1 LGYTATLNILKRFFL
16 VSTLCLPVLTSCV
29 DDASTNDEVEVGADA
44 VAVDDSAPTSLAAD
58 AARRFFFYR
67 AAVDNVIWN
76 PGCGQ
81 QPPPGSPPCL
91 KGLTMTFTRQFADLE
106 YSVRTR
112 VNNAAK
118 TLTIYL
124 NTFSPT
130 NVHPRIAVRPETIDL
145 NPENLQSATVYKVKV
160 VDRTGFVLLR
170 TEVATYLAP

>member
-1 LGYTATLNILKRFFL
+1 MNILNRLFL
-16 VSTLCLPVLTSCV
+16 VSTLCLPVLTSCI
-29 DDASTNDEVEVGADA
+29 DDDSTDDESLADSVTA
-44 VAVDDSAPTSLAAD
+44 DDSATASLAAD
-58 AARRFFFYR
+58 AARRLFFYR

-91 KGLTMTFTRQFADLE
+91 KGLSMTFTRQFADLE

-112 VNNAAK
+112 VNNTRK

-145 NPENLQSATVYKVKV
+145 NPENLQSSTVYKVKV